1 MTLSINV
8 KQNRGKQAEQLA
20 LTYLQQQ
27 GLSLVTRNF
36 HSRRGEIDLI
46 MMDKETLVFIEVR
59 YRKSSKYGS
68 ALESVN
74 HTKQSRI
81 IHTAKIFL
89 QQHSGNHLEC
99 RFDVVAISPN
109 NNTSEVIWVKDA
121 FQLN

>member
-1 MTLSINV
+1 MSA
-8 KQNRGKQAEQLA
+8 QNSGEQAEQLA
-20 LTYLQQQ
+20 LIHLQQQ

-46 MMDKETLVFIEVR
+46 MIDKDTLVFIEVR
-59 YRKSSKYGS
+59 YRKSAKYGS

-81 IHTAKIFL
+81 IFTAQTYL
-89 QQHSGNHLEC
+89 QQHPGNHLEC

-109 NNTSEVIWVKDA
+109 NNMSEVIWVKDA